1 MQKSTGT
8 KSTPASPGLSLP
20 RFEFI
25 ALAAALMAL
34 NALAID
40 IMLPG
45 LQEIGADLGID
56 DENTRQLVITAYVT
70 GFGLTQ
76 LIFGP
81 LSDRY
86 GRRTPLLI
94 GMGIYVV
101 AALACA
107 FAPSFGALLALRFV
121 QGLGAAATRVI
132 SISIV
137 RDTFGGRA
145 MAEVMS
151 LVFMVFMVIP
161 VIAPGAGQVLMLAF
175 DWSAIFI
182 FMGVGGLAI
191 TIWTWLRLPETLKEE
206 YRRPLRA
213 SVILD
218 GFRIVSTNRMSVCY
232 TLAMTAIFG
241 ALFGFINS
249 SQQVYIGIY
258 DVGTAFPL
266 YFAAVAGLMA
276 VSSFL
281 NSRLVGRFGMRRM
294 AHGALCGFIV
304 VTGIVLVLAL
314 RGPVPLWLFTG
325 LLGLA
330 MTMFSW
336 IGANFN
342 SLAMEP
348 LGHVAGTASS
358 VQGFVQTILG
368 GLLGALIGQ
377 MFDGTIVPL
386 SAGYFLAGVG
396 ALILVLIAEK
406 GRLFRPQNPPV

>member
-1 MQKSTGT
+1 MQKSTGEQPT
-8 KSTPASPGLSLP
+8 AGLALP

-45 LQEIGADLGID
+45 LQEIGADLGVA
-56 DENTRQLVITAYVT
+56 DENARQFVITAYVT

-76 LIFGP
+76 LFFGP
-81 LSDRY
+81 ISDRY
-86 GRRTPLLI
+86 GRRVPLLA
-94 GMGIYVV
+94 GMVVYV
-101 AALACA
+101 AAAFACA

-132 SISIV
+132 AVSIV

-175 DWSAIFI
+175 DWPSIFI
-182 FMGVGGLAI
+182 FMGLVGLAF
-191 TIWTWLRLPETLKEE
+191 TIWTWMRLPETLKDE

-213 SVILD
+213 AVIVD
-218 GFRIVSTNRMSVCY
+218 GFCIVATNRMSVCY
-232 TLAMTAIFG
+232 TVAMTSIFG

-249 SQQVYIGIY
+249 AQQVYVGIY
-258 DVGTAFPL
+258 EVGTMFPVF
-266 YFAAVAGLMA
+266 FAVVAGLMA
-276 VSSFL
+276 VSSFA
-281 NSRLVGRFGMRRM
+281 NSRLVGRLGMRRL
-294 AHGALCGFIV
+294 AHGALLAFIV
-304 VTGIVLVLAL
+304 LTGTVFAL
-314 RGPVPLWLFTG
+314 SLQGPVPLWLFTG
-325 LLGLA
+325 LFALA
-330 MTMFSW
+330 MMTFSW

-358 VQGFVQTILG
+358 VQGFVQTIGG
-368 GLLGALIGQ
+368 GLVGAAIGQ
-377 MFDGTIVPL
+377 AFDGTVMPL
-386 SAGYFLAGVG
+386 SAGYFFSGLLALVM
-396 ALILVLIAEK
+396 VLIAEK
-406 GRLFRPQNPPV
+406 GKLFRQQNPEV